1 MKIEEVF
8 IVNVDKLVEEF
19 GKLLDVTKPASG
31 SQSEED
37 ESKLLVLQD
46 PEYRR
51 LKSRVDLGLALRLY
65 NRKWCVTMYKQ
76 RTSQTNWSHN
86 LCITGMTKMIYL

>member
-1 MKIEEVF
+1 VKVWSFSCTQIVRVILKDELIPLMKIEEVF
-8 IVNVDKLVEEF
+8 LVNVDELVEEF

-37 ESKLLVLQD
+37 ESKLVVLQD

-65 NRKWCVTMYKQ
+65 NRKW
-76 RTSQTNWSHN
+76 
-86 LCITGMTKMIYL
+86 